1 MRTCFLDDIEPFEQP
16 LSSEALALAMGGVA
30 DHSATLLP
38 PERHAVAAMNDQR
51 VAEYSS
57 GRRVAREALR
67 QLGLVDIA
75 IPRQGRAPLWPDG
88 VVGSI
93 AHSRHFALA
102 IVGFSRRYRGIGVD
116 LVPERRVGADVAA
129 RVLSRRERSMV
140 SDEIGYTR
148 LFSAKE
154 AIYKATNPATC
165 EYLGFRDVELS
176 MSASDQFEARA
187 TKPCNSAQLVAVG
200 QGFVGRAHG
209 HWLTFFVIRNQPRLE
224 DDRGAPSSVAY
235 SIRNY
240 RLIRDVGLALLT
252 ISH

>member
-1 MRTCFLDDIEPFEQP
+1 MRSFSTDVDRRPFFTSGVDTLQACFLDDIEPFEPP
-16 LSSEALALAMGGVA
+16 LSATALALAMGGVT

-38 PERHAVAAMNDQR
+38 PERHALAAMNDQR

-67 QLGLVDIA
+67 QLGLVDTA
-75 IPRQGRAPLWPDG
+75 IPRRGRAPLWPDG

-129 RVLSRRERSMV
+129 RVLSGRERSMV

-154 AIYKATNPATC
+154 AIYKATNPTTG

-176 MSASDQFEARA
+176 LSADDRFEAKA
-187 TKPCNSAQLVAVG
+187 VKPCKSAPLLAVG
-200 QGFVGRAHG
+200 EGFVCRAYG
-209 HWLTFFVIRNQPRLE
+209 HWLAFFVIRSQ
-224 DDRGAPSSVAY
+224 SS
-235 SIRNY
+235 I
-240 RLIRDVGLALLT
+240 GLNR
-252 ISH
+252 